1 MRNADLII
9 QNDGLFMSTKPQQNP
24 KNISV
29 KNQKERGKATVRK
42 HVSLVCCILTLDMFC
57 VILQILLTLVSH
69 AKLF

>member
-29 KNQKERGKATVRK
+29 KNQKVRGKATVRK
-42 HVSLVCCILTLDMFC
+42 HVSLVFA
-57 VILQILLTLVSH
+57 V
-69 AKLF
+69 F